1 MCVSKKYFR
10 ISSFRIIEWLTI
22 QRKVHAFY
30 NNSLRIGFVTVRI
43 MKDFGYKELRSFLQ
57 LFFEFRL
64 KSNETFIIFV
74 FRENI
79 LFYFFLVLFEIRLIG
94 TKISFLCNQVLNEV
108 TKTTMWFCLTSTW
121 ITDRQIRHSVP
132 KRRYSNVDTSFE
144 DKFPF
149 E

>member
-1 MCVSKKYFR
+1 
-10 ISSFRIIEWLTI
+10 
-22 QRKVHAFY
+22 
-30 NNSLRIGFVTVRI
+30 
-43 MKDFGYKELRSFLQ
+43 MKNFGYKELRSFLQ

-108 TKTTMWFCLTSTW
+108 TKTTM
-121 ITDRQIRHSVP
+121 
-132 KRRYSNVDTSFE
+132 
-144 DKFPF
+144 
-149 E
+149 